1 MASANSAW
9 QLAQINIAVARE
21 EMDSPVM
28 SGFTTRLDEI
38 NTIAEDSDG
47 FVWRLQTEDGDATSI
62 RVFDDPLV
70 LINMSVWR
78 DVDSLKQFVYRS
90 THVELLQDREA
101 WFTKIV
107 QAHQALWWVPAG
119 HQPTIEEGKERL
131 EELQQHGPTARAF
144 NFAQPYEPSADSSE
158 TP

>member
-1 MASANSAW
+1 MTSTDCGW

-28 SGFTTRLDEI
+28 SGFATRLDEI
-38 NTIAEDSDG
+38 NALAEGSDG

-62 RVFDDPLV
+62 RVFDDPLMM
-70 LINMSVWR
+70 INMSVWR

-101 WFTKIV
+101 WFSKIV
-107 QAHQALWWVPAG
+107 EAHQALWWVPAG
-119 HQPTIEEGKERL
+119 HRPDIAEAISRL
-131 EELQQHGPTARAF
+131 KFLRKKGETEKAF
-144 NFAQPYEPSADSSE
+144 SFKKIFPPPSEKPD
-158 TP
+158 

>member
-1 MASANSAW
+1 
-9 QLAQINIAVARE
+9 
-21 EMDSPVM
+21 M

-62 RVFDDPLV
+62 RVFDDPLMM
-70 LINMSVWR
+70 INMSVWR

-107 QAHQALWWVPAG
+107 QAHQALWWVPSG

-131 EELQQHGPTARAF
+131 EELQQRIR
-144 NFAQPYEPSADSSE
+144 
-158 TP
+158 